1 MEPAQIQRFGAREC
15 DRNSFHVQ
23 SECYNPAM
31 KPTFLI
37 LVALAITP
45 PLMAATKHH
54 APPKKEAAPAAAP
67 TNFSVKGA
75 DGSVKNYS
83 LEIPAALPPAPAGTT
98 SDKISQQAA
107 VLAALGWAPGFYGST
122 STTAI
127 SVDFLSDPTA
137 YYLVHL
143 TGKVGDS
150 TQPLYAAVLSD
161 GRIVRPSA
169 TTAPMK
175 ETKTTHKKAAKKAK

>member
-1 MEPAQIQRFGAREC
+1 
-15 DRNSFHVQ
+15 
-23 SECYNPAM
+23 M

-37 LVALAITP
+37 LIALAITP

-54 APPKKEAAPAAAP
+54 PPKKEAAPTSAP
-67 TNFSVKGA
+67 TNFTVKGA
-75 DGSVKNYS
+75 DGSEKNYS
-83 LEIPAALPPAPAGTT
+83 IEIPAAVPPPAASATGTP
-98 SDKISQQAA
+98 DKISQQAA

-161 GRIVRPSA
+161 GRIVRPTA
-169 TTAPMK
+169 TTAPMR
-175 ETKTTHKKAAKKAK
+175 ETKHTHKKAAK

>member
-1 MEPAQIQRFGAREC
+1 
-15 DRNSFHVQ
+15 
-23 SECYNPAM
+23 M

-54 APPKKEAAPAAAP
+54 PPKKEAAPTSAP
-67 TNFSVKGA
+67 TNFTVKGA
-75 DGSVKNYS
+75 DGSEKNYS
-83 LEIPAALPPAPAGTT
+83 IEIPAAVPPPAASATGAP
-98 SDKISQQAA
+98 DKISQQAA

-150 TQPLYAAVLSD
+150 TQPLYAAVLTD
-161 GRIVRPSA
+161 GRIVRPTA

-175 ETKTTHKKAAKKAK
+175 EMKHVRKKAMSK

>member
-1 MEPAQIQRFGAREC
+1 
-15 DRNSFHVQ
+15 
-23 SECYNPAM
+23 M

-54 APPKKEAAPAAAP
+54 APKKEATPTSAP
-67 TNFSVKGA
+67 TNFTVKGA
-75 DGSVKNYS
+75 DGSEKNYS
-83 LEIPAALPPAPAGTT
+83 IEIPAAVPPPAASTT
-98 SDKISQQAA
+98 GAPDKISQQAA

-150 TQPLYAAVLSD
+150 TQPLYAAVLTD
-161 GRIVRPSA
+161 GRIVRPTA

-175 ETKTTHKKAAKKAK
+175 AMKHAHKKAATTK

>member
-1 MEPAQIQRFGAREC
+1 
-15 DRNSFHVQ
+15 
-23 SECYNPAM
+23 M

-37 LVALAITP
+37 LIALAITP

-54 APPKKEAAPAAAP
+54 APKKEAAPTSAP
-67 TNFSVKGA
+67 TNFTVKGA
-75 DGSVKNYS
+75 DGSEKNYS
-83 LEIPAALPPAPAGTT
+83 IEIPAAVPPPAASTT
-98 SDKISQQAA
+98 GAPDKISQQAA

-122 STTAI
+122 STTAV

-150 TQPLYAAVLSD
+150 TQPLYAAVLTD
-161 GRIVRPSA
+161 GRIVRPTA

-175 ETKTTHKKAAKKAK
+175 EMKHARKKAATTK

>member
-1 MEPAQIQRFGAREC
+1 
-15 DRNSFHVQ
+15 
-23 SECYNPAM
+23 M

-54 APPKKEAAPAAAP
+54 APKKEAAPTSAP
-67 TNFSVKGA
+67 TNFTVKGA
-75 DGSVKNYS
+75 DGSEKNYS
-83 LEIPAALPPAPAGTT
+83 IEIPAAVPPPAASATGAP
-98 SDKISQQAA
+98 DKISQQAA

-150 TQPLYAAVLSD
+150 TQTLYAAVLTD
-161 GRIVRPSA
+161 GRIVRPTA

-175 ETKTTHKKAAKKAK
+175 EMKHAHKKAAKTK

>member
-1 MEPAQIQRFGAREC
+1 
-15 DRNSFHVQ
+15 
-23 SECYNPAM
+23 M

-45 PLMAATKHH
+45 PLMAAPKHH
-54 APPKKEAAPAAAP
+54 ATPKKEAAPTAAP

-83 LEIPAALPPAPAGTT
+83 LEIPAAVPPAPASAGAPSGA

-161 GRIVRPSA
+161 GRIVRPTA
-169 TTAPMK
+169 TTAPIK
-175 ETKTTHKKAAKKAK
+175 ETKSTHKKSATKKAK

>member
-1 MEPAQIQRFGAREC
+1 
-15 DRNSFHVQ
+15 
-23 SECYNPAM
+23 M
-31 KPTFLI
+31 KPTFLL

-54 APPKKEAAPAAAP
+54 MPAKKQAPEASP

-83 LEIPAALPPAPAGTT
+83 IEFPAAVPPAAAGTE
-98 SDKISQQAA
+98 KISQQAA
-107 VLAALGWAPGFYGST
+107 VLAALGWAPAFYGST
-122 STTAI
+122 STAAT
-127 SVDFLSDPTA
+127 SVDFVTQPTS

-150 TQPLYAAVLSD
+150 TQPLYAAVLDD
-161 GRIVRPSA
+161 GRIVRPTEEA
-169 TTAPMK
+169 APMK
-175 ETKTTHKKAAKKAK
+175 EMKHAHKSKATTKK

>member
-1 MEPAQIQRFGAREC
+1 
-15 DRNSFHVQ
+15 
-23 SECYNPAM
+23 M

-54 APPKKEAAPAAAP
+54 AAPKKEAAPMAAP

-83 LEIPAALPPAPAGTT
+83 IDVPAAPPAAAAGAT
-98 SDKISQQAA
+98 SEKISQQAA

-122 STTAI
+122 GTAAT

-143 TGKVGDS
+143 TGKIGDS
-150 TQPLYAAVLSD
+150 TQVLYAAVLSD
-161 GRIVRPSA
+161 GRIVRPTA

-175 ETKTTHKKAAKKAK
+175 ETKSTRKKAATKKAK

>member
-1 MEPAQIQRFGAREC
+1 
-15 DRNSFHVQ
+15 
-23 SECYNPAM
+23 M

-45 PLMAATKHH
+45 PLMAAPKHH
-54 APPKKEAAPAAAP
+54 ATAKKEAAPTAAP

-83 LEIPAALPPAPAGTT
+83 LDIPAAPPAAAGA

-107 VLAALGWAPGFYGST
+107 VLAALGWAPAFYGST
-122 STTAI
+122 GTAAT
-127 SVDFLSDPTA
+127 SVDFLSDPTS

-161 GRIVRPSA
+161 GRIVRPTAS
-169 TTAPMK
+169 TAPMK
-175 ETKTTHKKAAKKAK
+175 EAKPAHKSKAAMKKTAK

>member
-1 MEPAQIQRFGAREC
+1 
-15 DRNSFHVQ
+15 
-23 SECYNPAM
+23 
-31 KPTFLI
+31 
-37 LVALAITP
+37 
-45 PLMAATKHH
+45 MAATKHH
-54 APPKKEAAPAAAP
+54 APKKEAAPTSAP
-67 TNFSVKGA
+67 TNFTVKGA
-75 DGSVKNYS
+75 DGSEKNYS
-83 LEIPAALPPAPAGTT
+83 IEIPAAVPPPAASTT
-98 SDKISQQAA
+98 GAPDKISQQAA

-143 TGKVGDS
+143 TGKIGDS

-161 GRIVRPSA
+161 GRIVRPTA

-175 ETKTTHKKAAKKAK
+175 EMKHAHKKSATTK

>member
-1 MEPAQIQRFGAREC
+1 
-15 DRNSFHVQ
+15 
-23 SECYNPAM
+23 M

-45 PLMAATKHH
+45 PLMAAPKHH
-54 APPKKEAAPAAAP
+54 ATPKKEAAPTAAP

-83 LEIPAALPPAPAGTT
+83 LEIPAAPPAAPAGTT

-175 ETKTTHKKAAKKAK
+175 ETKSTHKKAATKKAK

>member
-1 MEPAQIQRFGAREC
+1 
-15 DRNSFHVQ
+15 
-23 SECYNPAM
+23 M

-54 APPKKEAAPAAAP
+54 APKKEAAPTSAP
-67 TNFSVKGA
+67 TNFTVKGA
-75 DGSVKNYS
+75 DGSEKNYS
-83 LEIPAALPPAPAGTT
+83 IEIPAAVPPPAAGTT
-98 SDKISQQAA
+98 GAPDKISQQAA

-150 TQPLYAAVLSD
+150 TQPLYAAVLTD
-161 GRIVRPSA
+161 GRIVRPTA

-175 ETKTTHKKAAKKAK
+175 EMKHVRKKAMSK

>member
-1 MEPAQIQRFGAREC
+1 
-15 DRNSFHVQ
+15 
-23 SECYNPAM
+23 M

-54 APPKKEAAPAAAP
+54 ATPKKEAAPTAAP
-67 TNFSVKGA
+67 TNFTVKGA

-83 LEIPAALPPAPAGTT
+83 IEVPAAVPPPAASATGAPG
-98 SDKISQQAA
+98 KISQQAA

-161 GRIVRPSA
+161 GRIVRPTVS
-169 TTAPMK
+169 TAPMK
-175 ETKTTHKKAAKKAK
+175 ETKHARKKAATKK

>member
-1 MEPAQIQRFGAREC
+1 
-15 DRNSFHVQ
+15 
-23 SECYNPAM
+23 M

-45 PLMAATKHH
+45 PLMAAPKHH
-54 APPKKEAAPAAAP
+54 AKPKKEAAPTAAP

-83 LEIPAALPPAPAGTT
+83 LEIPAAIPPAAGA
-98 SDKISQQAA
+98 SNKISQQAA

-122 STTAI
+122 STAATA
-127 SVDFLSDPTA
+127 VDFMSDPTS

-150 TQPLYAAVLSD
+150 TQPLYAAVLTD
-161 GRIVRPSA
+161 GRLVRPTA
-169 TTAPMK
+169 TTEPMK
-175 ETKTTHKKAAKKAK
+175 ESKHSHKSKKAK